1 TTNVLPGGNNE
12 LVIIQDGNSNQA
24 ELINQLQNHITEN
37 QQILII
43 TDDSGQDQY
52 VIIDKDQDITAL
64 LQDGSLFPQFN
75 EHNLARSNGLEQIL
89 QIAPVPIATAP
100 ISQPVHIAPKPTT
113 QKPIAPSTV
122 NPSMVSHKSSFQSKI
137 NSSAFHVQNVE
148 ESVQRVN
155 APPPKRKP
163 IEIRYDPKENSFQ
176 NAFLKFLAGE
186 KVPSLEM
193 LANEPVLRKP
203 KENLYIGNGANMIGT
218 NIGSTC
224 GYQTYILNDES
235 RTEEI
240 MVIGRPIYDDTKG
253 VKINPLLKNL
263 PVANSSNT
271 TTAFLPQTITLTPRQ
286 QPIVTFSNQNN
297 NRDPLRDVNNQ
308 QQQYINNLT
317 GLFRNAVNNT
327 SNDTTIPTAV
337 LQTVPSLMDGTTTIT
352 LPQHL
357 LNQLGR
363 TTMTVIQPSELE
375 QSQTITSIGDN
386 RIEPATA
393 SAAAI
398 LSQLTEMV
406 SPSFDHH
413 NQQQAPS
420 SQSTIGFLSEDILDQ
435 RLSHVN
441 NRSQHEKAA
450 DALLVDSS
458 APSTSSAVAE
468 DIFIDSGN
476 INPQTTILNPSYMEI
491 DKQNSETYGIK
502 NEQMHSEVDLRN
514 KNESQTTVLPHQ
526 MELNEQQQQSIISDS
541 RQQTDGYNQV
551 TAAVETDTTYVTEM
565 GPEIPFEIGQFLL
578 YKGYFLNLLHFPIW
592 KVHTKTLLLKYDTV
606 LADGEIAWEAT
617 DEGMFYTNV
626 FDDYV
631 PLKCE
636 LKGLHNN
643 QEVVRIANEAHP
655 IKLKIHGHM
664 SAVRIQHDVYAQVL
678 VNHVYD
684 ADVLPRIKANND
696 EYATYI
702 RLIDEILEQR
712 YNYVIQSRKTIE
724 TFPCYVAKYSL
735 LDVIEQ
741 QRPQLHCQ
749 VTEDKTQPVSH
760 TLRFHGCQYD
770 SENLKEN
777 EQPLQ
782 PLEVYVCED
791 IAAMAST
798 AHALKHHIFH
808 LFYNAQTKV
817 SQLQELNPN
826 ADAADLISAICG
838 DSAWLQELFDRFDSI
853 MQQADN
859 YIFSYVEIT
868 W

>member
-1 TTNVLPGGNNE
+1 MFGNLIPAQVLPGTVLQTSNVMPGGNNE

-52 VIIDKDQDITAL
+52 VIIDKDQDITSL

-75 EHNLARSNGLEQIL
+75 EHNLSRSTGLEQIV
-89 QIAPVPIATAP
+89 QIAPVPIAAAP
-100 ISQPVHIAPKPTT
+100 VSQPVHIAPKPTT

-122 NPSMVSHKSSFQSKI
+122 NPSMAPHKSSFQSKV
-137 NSSAFHVQNVE
+137 NANAFHVQNVE

-186 KVPSLEM
+186 KTPSLET

-203 KENLYIGNGANMIGT
+203 KDNLYIGNGVNMIGT
-218 NIGSTC
+218 NVGATGPC
-224 GYQTYILNDES
+224 GYQTYVLNDES
-235 RTEEI
+235 RMEEI

-263 PVANSSNT
+263 PVANNNT
-271 TTAFLPQTITLTPRQ
+271 TAAFLPQAITLTPRQ
-286 QPIVTFSNQNN
+286 QQQQQTVTLSNQNN

-308 QQQYINNLT
+308 HQQQQYINNLT
-317 GLFRNAVNNT
+317 GLFRSAVNSVNT
-327 SNDTTIPTAV
+327 NTVIPAAV
-337 LQTVPSLMDGTTTIT
+337 VQTVPTLMKGGTTVT

-357 LNQLGR
+357 LNQFGQA
-363 TTMTVIQPSELE
+363 TMTVSQPSDLE
-375 QSQTITSIGDN
+375 QAQTIVSIADN

-406 SPSFDHH
+406 GPPVDHH
-413 NQQQAPS
+413 QQQQQQQQQQQASS
-420 SQSTIGFLSEDILDQ
+420 SQSTIGFLPEDILEQ
-435 RLSHVN
+435 RLPHIN
-441 NRSQHEKAA
+441 NRTQNKKGVA
-450 DALLVDSS
+450 DTLLTDTVTH
-458 APSTSSAVAE
+458 ANFGANTGANIPSTTNTVQE
-468 DIFIDSGN
+468 EIFIDSGN
-476 INPQTTILNPSYMEI
+476 INQPTTMINPSYMEI
-491 DKQNSETYGIK
+491 DKQNTGEYEIK
-502 NEQMHSEVDLRN
+502 KEQIQSGAELGNE
-514 KNESQTTVLPHQ
+514 NESQAATLPTQ
-526 MELNEQQQQSIISDS
+526 MELNEQQQSMNSDI
-541 RQQTDGYNQV
+541 RQQTNDYSQV
-551 TAAVETDTTYVTEM
+551 PAVAETDATYGEEVTEM
-565 GPEIPFEIGQFLL
+565 GPEIPFEMGQFLL
-578 YKGYFLNLLHFPIW
+578 YKGHFLNLLHFPIW

-626 FDDYV
+626 FDDYI

-643 QEVVRIANEAHP
+643 QEVVRIINESHP

-724 TFPCYVAKYSL
+724 TFPCYVAKYSS

-741 QRPQLHCQ
+741 QRSQLHCQ

-760 TLRFHGCQYD
+760 TLRFHGRQYD
-770 SENLKEN
+770 SENLKAS

-791 IAAMAST
+791 IAAMANT
-798 AHALKHHIFH
+798 A
-808 LFYNAQTKV
+808 
-817 SQLQELNPN
+817 
-826 ADAADLISAICG
+826 
-838 DSAWLQELFDRFDSI
+838 
-853 MQQADN
+853 
-859 YIFSYVEIT
+859 
-868 W
+868 